1 MLLFLPCFTNLQ
13 LVESIIAL
21 LMFSRFVPESATT
34 CHTSILIL
42 YLGKAKK
49 LYIVVFG
56 KPAAVLFSLNS
67 VAAELFPTSHC
78 FSQMT
83 SNCFLDIPLT
93 GKKEAS
99 QAAGASVHQI
109 RNIRPSK
116 PRTKVKKKFQYSDA
130 ISWGIYMM
138 PYKPSLTSPHK
149 LPFTW
154 DPCIFF
160 PKQKVHNCK
169 C

>member
-1 MLLFLPCFTNLQ
+1 MLLFLPSFTNLQ

-42 YLGKAKK
+42 YLGKEK

-78 FSQMT
+78 FS
-83 SNCFLDIPLT
+83 
-93 GKKEAS
+93 
-99 QAAGASVHQI
+99 
-109 RNIRPSK
+109 
-116 PRTKVKKKFQYSDA
+116 
-130 ISWGIYMM
+130 
-138 PYKPSLTSPHK
+138 
-149 LPFTW
+149 
-154 DPCIFF
+154 
-160 PKQKVHNCK
+160 
-169 C
+169 